1 MGFLTKILSLFEVIK
16 KILDF
21 VQTKIQEKNKKQDK
35 KNVIDLSEKTEKNI
49 KEGNLDEINKN
60 IM

>member
-1 MGFLTKILSLFEVIK
+1 MGFLTKLLSLFEVIK

-21 VQTKIQEKNKKQDK
+21 VQTKIQEKNKKQDR
-35 KNVIDLSEKTEKNI
+35 KNVIDLSENTEKNI